1 VRYLVL
7 FILICLLQ
15 SPLLAQE
22 LEPRSLTN
30 LPIGTNFALVGYRY
44 AAGDI
49 LMDPVVPIE
58 NLNARLHNIFA
69 AYVRSIN
76 FFGMSGKI
84 IALLPYAVGKWDGYY
99 TGIDTSTQRSGLADP
114 RINFSFNFVGS
125 PALSPMEYRD
135 YKQKTVVGVN
145 FTVILPLGQYNP
157 NKLLNLGSNRWTF
170 KTQIGISQRV
180 KKWYFEAYGSIWFF
194 TNNNA
199 FYTDKL
205 LEQYPFIAGKVHVI
219 YSLPK
224 RMWIALDAGYG
235 YGGRTRIDGR
245 DMDTRMST
253 SRVGLTYVLPI
264 AQKHALKFVVESGRR
279 FEKGPDYN
287 AATIAYQY
295 RWFDKH

>member
-1 VRYLVL
+1 M
-7 FILICLLQ
+7 
-15 SPLLAQE
+15 AQE

-30 LPIGTNFALVGYRY
+30 LPIGTNFALLGYRY

-76 FFGMSGKI
+76 FFGMSGKV

-199 FYTDKL
+199 FFPDKL

-224 RMWIALDAGYG
+224 RMWIAGNIGYG
-235 YGGRTRIDGR
+235 LGGKIIINDEEKNARISALRLGI
-245 DMDTRMST
+245 TFA
-253 SRVGLTYVLPI
+253 VPI
-264 AQKHALKFVVESGRR
+264 KVHHALKFNYTSGIR
-279 FEKGPDYN
+279 FEQGSDYN
-287 AATIAYQY
+287 SIGILYQY
-295 RWFDKH
+295 RWGKAKNNS